1 MNPAEGAK
9 ENKMNKVPVVLTA
22 SSNEFEE
29 RVMIALQTLDQI
41 IVLRPDQ
48 YIKVSG
54 RKKGQCDF
62 GEHYVE
68 VSSLKD
74 FFIVQSP
81 RNKKEAY

>member
-1 MNPAEGAK
+1 
-9 ENKMNKVPVVLTA
+9 MNKVPVVLTA

-29 RVMIALQTLDQI
+29 RVMIVLQTLDQI
-41 IVLRPDQ
+41 IVLMPDQ

-74 FFIVQSP
+74 FFIIQSP